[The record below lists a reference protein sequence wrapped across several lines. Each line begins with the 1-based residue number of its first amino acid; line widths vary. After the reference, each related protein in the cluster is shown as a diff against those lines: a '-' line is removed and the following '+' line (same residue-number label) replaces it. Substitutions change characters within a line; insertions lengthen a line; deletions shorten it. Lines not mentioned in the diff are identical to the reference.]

1 MKRIDELYVEDKPRE
16 KLLKK
21 GADVLKN
28 YELIAVLLGSGI
40 KGKDVLKLSREIEGV
55 LKDIE
60 DITLE
65 KLLSI
70 KGLGV
75 AKASQIVAALE
86 LSKRLLLKNHLKI
99 EKTEDIITQIAI
111 YYTLIFGKDEEKTRK
126 R

>member
-99 EKTEDIITQIAI
+99 EKTEDIIT
-111 YYTLIFGKDEEKTRK
+111 
-126 R
+126 